1 VAAPQK
7 GAFKVTRLSSWPR
20 LIGPPFNREFLVRA
34 CLVAVFVVVSHE
46 LSWEWLRFVTSEA
59 VLCLSA
65 LLGMETARLSFDT
78 IRVQETQVR
87 FDVGC
92 TFVDVFLGSLP
103 LLWELRRSVL
113 RNFSRLVVVG
123 TILFA
128 FNVLRLEIAQVLY
141 AHGVSWEVADG
152 FVGGISYFLVW
163 VVIWQ
168 LRTWH
173 ILEAFSQRAADAT
186 GRTSAVK
193 SLVQQG
199 ELAKNRETS
208 GKTLSTFLNK
218 GALLRMQAGIS
229 QVAAQLWLLRGVTRR
244 WSMMKTHVKNF
255 AVAVI
260 IGMATIAVGEILT
273 ELRAIHH
280 LLERMERQQ
289 MATAQTATLPAPD
302 KVQMTV
308 AEGWYSIGRDDAPV
322 TIVEFADYQC
332 PFCRKFQSEA
342 FVELRKN
349 DIDTGKVRFV
359 SRDLPLDFHPNASG
373 AAMAARC
380 AGEQHK
386 FWQMR
391 DLLLAKDAD
400 LSSAALLKYGKQI
413 NLDITAFEFCLN
425 DKKYTSN
432 IQKDVA
438 DAASIGIGGTP
449 SFVVGKTAKDQINGV
464 RISGAAPYSAFETA
478 IKNQLNPN
486 E

>member
-1 VAAPQK
+1 MAPQK

-20 LIGPPFNREFLVRA
+20 LIGQPFTREFLARA
-34 CLVAVFVVVSHE
+34 CLVAVFVVFSHE
-46 LSWEWLRFVTSEA
+46 LRWEWLRFLTSES
-59 VLCLSA
+59 VFRLSA

-78 IRVQETQVR
+78 IRVQEAQVR

-113 RNFSRLVVVG
+113 RNFSRLVVAG
-123 TILFA
+123 TILFT

-152 FVGGISYFLVW
+152 VLGGISYFLVW
-163 VVIWQ
+163 VVIWR

-173 ILEAFSQRAADAT
+173 ILEAFSQRGADAT

-199 ELAKNRETS
+199 ELAKNGETS
-208 GKTLSTFLNK
+208 GRTLSTFFN
-218 GALLRMQAGIS
+218 RMQAGIS

-244 WSMMKTHVKNF
+244 WSVMKTHVKNF
-255 AVAVI
+255 AVAVM

-280 LLERMERQQ
+280 LLERLERQQ

-400 LSSAALLKYGKQI
+400 LSSAALLKYGKQM
-413 NLDITAFEFCLN
+413 NLDTTAFEFCLN

-449 SFVVGKTAKDQINGV
+449 SFVVGKTAKDQIKGV
-464 RISGAAPYSAFETA
+464 RLAGAVPYSVFETT
-478 IKNQLNPN
+478 IKNQLNPSQ
-486 E
+486 

>member
-1 VAAPQK
+1 MK
-7 GAFKVTRLSSWPR
+7 RFFSLPR
-20 LIGPPFNREFLVRA
+20 FIELPFTREFLVRA
-34 CLVAVFVVVSHE
+34 CLVALFVTISHQ
-46 LSWEWLRFVTSEA
+46 LGWQWLRFLTSEA
-59 VLCLSA
+59 VLRLSA

-78 IRVQETQVR
+78 IRVQQTQVR

-92 TFVDVFLGSLP
+92 TFIDVFLGSLP

-141 AHGVSWEVADG
+141 AHGVSWKVADG
-152 FVGGISYFLVW
+152 VVGGISYFLVW
-163 VVIWQ
+163 VAIWR

-186 GRTSAVK
+186 GRTSAVE

-208 GKTLSTFLNK
+208 GGTLSTFFN
-218 GALLRMQAGIS
+218 RMQAGIS

-244 WSMMKTHVKNF
+244 WSMLKTHVKNF
-255 AVAVI
+255 AAAVI
-260 IGMATIAVGEILT
+260 IGLAAIAVGKILT

-280 LLERMERQQ
+280 LLERLERQQ
-289 MATAQTATLPAPD
+289 MATAQTAAQPAPD

-400 LSSAALLKYGKQI
+400 LNSAALLKYGEQI

-449 SFVVGKTAKDQINGV
+449 GFVVGKTTKDQIKGV
-464 RISGAAPYSAFETA
+464 RLAGAVPYSVFETA
-478 IKNQLNPN
+478 IKNQLNPSQ
-486 E
+486 

>member
-1 VAAPQK
+1 MK
-7 GAFKVTRLSSWPR
+7 RLLSLPR
-20 LIGPPFNREFLVRA
+20 FIDLPFTREFLVRA

-46 LSWEWLRFVTSEA
+46 IRWEWLRFVTSEA
-59 VLCLSA
+59 VLRLSA
-65 LLGMETARLSFDT
+65 LIGMETARLSFDT

-87 FDVGC
+87 FDVAC

-103 LLWELRRSVL
+103 LLWDLRRSVL
-113 RNFSRLVVVG
+113 RNFSRLVVAG
-123 TILFA
+123 TILFT
-128 FNVLRLEIAQVLY
+128 FNVLRLEIAQVLH

-152 FVGGISYFLVW
+152 VVGGISYFLVW
-163 VVIWQ
+163 VVIWRV
-168 LRTWH
+168 RTWH

-186 GRTSAVK
+186 GLTSAVK

-208 GKTLSTFLNK
+208 GKTLSTFFNK
-218 GALLRMQAGIS
+218 VALQSCNKQDFSVQAGIS

-244 WSMMKTHVKNF
+244 WSVMKTYVKNF
-255 AVAVI
+255 AAAVI
-260 IGMATIAVGEILT
+260 IGIAALAVVKILT

-280 LLERMERQQ
+280 LLERLERQQ
-289 MATAQTATLPAPD
+289 MATAQTATPPASD

-413 NLDITAFEFCLN
+413 NLDMTAFEFCLD

-449 SFVVGKTAKDQINGV
+449 SFVVGKTAKDQIKGV

-478 IKNQLNPN
+478 IKNQLNP
-486 E
+486 